1 MVHLF
6 QHIIDQ
12 LTLNVLLNTT
22 PVTIQ
27 ILYMCICTYQH
38 IKINVSLKHNKGLI
52 KQIFNVLKLFN

>member
-22 PVTIQ
+22 PVTSIFKYYTCASV
-27 ILYMCICTYQH
+27 L
-38 IKINVSLKHNKGLI
+38 INTLK
-52 KQIFNVLKLFN
+52 